1 MSLPESSRLSPFSSL
16 AFFEVLGA
24 HPFLTA
30 KSMMKVPVHTAWDG
44 RGRVRETGQREKKKR
59 DSCVSVTVAQKPK
72 MMSRTDKRGEEK
84 GQLTMFSLDPMNPPL
99 FKCSESQSQRIIL
112 FAAILARGAKL
123 CEDGARASLR
133 RNSRG
138 RQWRVARERERER
151 MTRGRRVARGRGL
164 RLKSAVHT
172 PSTPPSPPEHS
183 SRGVLTLADTRTR
196 GLVATALLLPR
207 QTLLDAFMLMVRD
220 PVGLSVCQSARACP
234 RVSRNSHSPR
244 SASGTSNDIGDQRQI
259 RGSAKTAFLLWRGTN
274 RADKISGNLRKS

>member
-123 CEDGARASLR
+123 CEDGARASLG

-138 RQWRVARERERER
+138 ASVAGRSLERERERER

-164 RLKSAVHT
+164 RLKSAHSFRQ
-172 PSTPPSPPEHS
+172 PPPPPPPPPPPSP
-183 SRGVLTLADTRTR
+183 
-196 GLVATALLLPR
+196 
-207 QTLLDAFMLMVRD
+207 
-220 PVGLSVCQSARACP
+220 
-234 RVSRNSHSPR
+234 
-244 SASGTSNDIGDQRQI
+244 
-259 RGSAKTAFLLWRGTN
+259 AKEDFW
-274 RADKISGNLRKS
+274 KSFTT

>member
-99 FKCSESQSQRIIL
+99 FKCSESQSHRIIL

-172 PSTPPSPPEHS
+172 PSANPP
-183 SRGVLTLADTRTR
+183 
-196 GLVATALLLPR
+196 PR
-207 QTLLDAFMLMVRD
+207 TLLARGAHPCRHADARPRRHGALAAEANPARCVHAHGAR
-220 PVGLSVCQSARACP
+220 LSVCQSARDCP
-234 RVSRNSHSPR
+234 GSPATRTRPARQVGHPMTLAISARFAGRPRRHFYSGVGPTGPIR
-244 SASGTSNDIGDQRQI
+244 SPE
-259 RGSAKTAFLLWRGTN
+259 
-274 RADKISGNLRKS
+274 ISGNLEE

>member
-99 FKCSESQSQRIIL
+99 FKCSESQSHRIIL

-172 PSTPPSPPEHS
+172 PSAPPPPPNTPRAGCSPLP
-183 SRGVLTLADTRTR
+183 TR
-196 GLVATALLLPR
+196 GRAASSPR
-207 QTLLDAFMLMVRD
+207 RSCCRGKPCSMRSCSWCAIVC
-220 PVGLSVCQSARACP
+220 LSVRSRLP
-234 RVSRNSHSPR
+234 WVSRNSHSPR

>member
-123 CEDGARASLR
+123 CEDGARASLG

-138 RQWRVARERERER
+138 ASVAGRSLARERE
-151 MTRGRRVARGRGL
+151 
-164 RLKSAVHT
+164 
-172 PSTPPSPPEHS
+172 
-183 SRGVLTLADTRTR
+183 
-196 GLVATALLLPR
+196 
-207 QTLLDAFMLMVRD
+207 
-220 PVGLSVCQSARACP
+220 
-234 RVSRNSHSPR
+234 
-244 SASGTSNDIGDQRQI
+244 
-259 RGSAKTAFLLWRGTN
+259 
-274 RADKISGNLRKS
+274 

>member
-151 MTRGRRVARGRGL
+151 MMRGRRVARGRGL

-172 PSTPPSPPEHS
+172 PSANPPPEHS

-220 PVGLSVCQSARACP
+220 CLSV
-234 RVSRNSHSPR
+234 SPL
-244 SASGTSNDIGDQRQI
+244 AIALGLPQLALAPLGKWDIQ
-259 RGSAKTAFLLWRGTN
+259 
-274 RADKISGNLRKS
+274 

>member
-99 FKCSESQSQRIIL
+99 FKCSESQSHRIIL

-123 CEDGARASLR
+123 CEDGARASLG

-138 RQWRVARERERER
+138 RQWRVARERENDEGAK
-151 MTRGRRVARGRGL
+151 GRSWKGL
-164 RLKSAVHT
+164 AFEKCRAHSFRQ
-172 PSTPPSPPEHS
+172 PSP
-183 SRGVLTLADTRTR
+183 RTLLARLLTLADTRTR

-234 RVSRNSHSPR
+234 GSPATRTRPARQVGHPMTLAISARFAGRPRRHFYSGVETTGPIR
-244 SASGTSNDIGDQRQI
+244 SPE
-259 RGSAKTAFLLWRGTN
+259 
-274 RADKISGNLRKS
+274 ISGNLEE

>member
-123 CEDGARASLR
+123 CEDGARASLG

-138 RQWRVARERERER
+138 ASVAGRSLERERENDEGAK
-151 MTRGRRVARGRGL
+151 GRSWKGLAFEKCRAHSFHPPLPPRTLLARGAHPCRHADARPRRHGAL
-164 RLKSAVHT
+164 AAEANPARCVHAHGAR
-172 PSTPPSPPEHS
+172 PC
-183 SRGVLTLADTRTR
+183 GIVC
-196 GLVATALLLPR
+196 
-207 QTLLDAFMLMVRD
+207 
-220 PVGLSVCQSARACP
+220 LSVR
-234 RVSRNSHSPR
+234 SRLPPGLPQL
-244 SASGTSNDIGDQRQI
+244 ALAPLGKWDIQ
-259 RGSAKTAFLLWRGTN
+259 
-274 RADKISGNLRKS
+274 